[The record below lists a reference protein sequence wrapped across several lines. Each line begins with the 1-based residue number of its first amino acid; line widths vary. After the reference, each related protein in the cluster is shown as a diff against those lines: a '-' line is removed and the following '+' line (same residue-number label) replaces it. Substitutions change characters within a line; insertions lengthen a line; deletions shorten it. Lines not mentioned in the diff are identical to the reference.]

1 MSDLRDGPKIDRPIQ
16 VKGSE
21 DNIRYNVHQI
31 VVRHCEHLKI
41 SPCINN
47 SKIALHHLE
56 ERERER
62 KRVIERERE
71 REGDR
76 ERENE
81 RDIETVIYS

>member
-56 ERERER
+56 ERERDRYIESER
-62 KRVIERERE
+62 VRGVRKKDREAERERE
-71 REGDR
+71 RE
-76 ERENE
+76 
-81 RDIETVIYS
+81 RD